1 MIVGEIVKTI
11 EAFAP
16 LEIQEKWDNSGLC
29 IGSYDSEVKGVLLGF
44 DCTPDLVDEAI
55 ECGANLIITHHPL
68 IFGGIKKISS
78 EDIVGRSI
86 IKAISNGISIYSA
99 HTNAD
104 KVIGGVSGSMASK
117 LGLSSVTPLECD
129 KDGIGLGALGIFLAP
144 KSAEEIFQI
153 IKEKFKVKVIKSSK
167 PLSGLISKVA
177 VCGGSGASLIE
188 VAMTAGAQ
196 LYISADISYHH
207 FFTNENFMIMDIGH
221 FESEVD
227 IVDILFS
234 ILKKNFSNFAI
245 HISKN
250 LLDSNPIYYIK

>member
-1 MIVGEIVKTI
+1 M
-11 EAFAP
+11 
-16 LEIQEKWDNSGLC
+16 
-29 IGSYDSEVKGVLLGF
+29 
-44 DCTPDLVDEAI
+44 
-55 ECGANLIITHHPL
+55 
-68 IFGGIKKISS
+68 
-78 EDIVGRSI
+78 
-86 IKAISNGISIYSA
+86 
-99 HTNAD
+99 
-104 KVIGGVSGSMASK
+104 
-117 LGLSSVTPLECD
+117 GLSSVTPLECD
-129 KDGIGLGALGIFLAP
+129 EDGIGLGALGIFLAP